1 MSRSRSSSRLVPEPV
16 RIGDERLVPFFP
28 LLEPSLR
35 SECLLSAQ
43 VPRPTCNQ
51 GGLPRHQWHFDDEHL
66 SSRLPQKARIFYE
79 QRFRDEFEPAFRAWL
94 NRNPFTEASA
104 PDSPFDMPEY
114 VVAAES
120 QAAQLTATADATAE
134 AARQYVQRA
143 TNYVLGVVLFA
154 VALFFAG
161 ISPRLSRPR
170 LRISIF
176 VAGVAIFGAAT
187 AWIATFPSA

>member
-1 MSRSRSSSRLVPEPV
+1 M
-16 RIGDERLVPFFP
+16 
-28 LLEPSLR
+28 
-35 SECLLSAQ
+35 
-43 VPRPTCNQ
+43 
-51 GGLPRHQWHFDDEHL
+51 
-66 SSRLPQKARIFYE
+66 
-79 QRFRDEFEPAFRAWL
+79 
-94 NRNPFTEASA
+94 
-104 PDSPFDMPEY
+104 PDY

-120 QAAQLTATADATAE
+120 QAAQLTATADASAE
-134 AARQYVQRA
+134 AARQCVQRA